1 MKKVQIKRLNDI
13 LNNNSIKKIKTN
25 EASNDVLLKYLGKDQ
40 IVEESMSLAD
50 IYNIDVDLIKSTNK
64 GSKIGF

>member
-1 MKKVQIKRLNDI
+1 MSINP
-13 LNNNSIKKIKTN
+13 NSIKKIKTN

-50 IYNIDVDLIKSTNK
+50 IYNIDVELFKSTNK
-64 GSKIGF
+64 NTSKIGLR

>member
-1 MKKVQIKRLNDI
+1 MSINP
-13 LNNNSIKKIKTN
+13 NSIKKIKTN

-64 GSKIGF
+64 GSKIGFNK